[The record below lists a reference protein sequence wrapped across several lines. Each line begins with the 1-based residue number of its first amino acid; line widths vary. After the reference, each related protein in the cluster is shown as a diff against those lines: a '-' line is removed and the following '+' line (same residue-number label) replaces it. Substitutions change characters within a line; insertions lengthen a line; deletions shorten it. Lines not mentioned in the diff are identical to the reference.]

1 MDGCKYEFQFQF
13 EDGVYCGAYSQ
24 AKRKDGLSWAHYPE
38 CKPENCPL
46 MYPELLDGATL
57 EMEE

>member
-13 EDGVYCGAYSQ
+13 EDGVCCGAYSQ
-24 AKRKDGLSWAHYPE
+24 AKRKDSLAWAHYPE

-46 MYPELLDGATL
+46 IHSELLDGATL
-57 EMEE
+57 KEE